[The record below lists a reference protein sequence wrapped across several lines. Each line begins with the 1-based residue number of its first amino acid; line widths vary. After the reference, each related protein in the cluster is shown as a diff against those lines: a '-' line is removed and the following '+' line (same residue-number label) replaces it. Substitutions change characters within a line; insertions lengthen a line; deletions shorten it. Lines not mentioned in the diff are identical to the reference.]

1 MTNHFWGKYF
11 LKIGKKWK
19 FSIFKN
25 YIFFKQLFSG
35 KYFSMIKKIIQ
46 IFFLI
51 NVYVSTVVENYFE
64 HTQSVENTEN

>member
-1 MTNHFWGKYF
+1 MNF
-11 LKIGKKWK
+11 LFFCVFKKQ
-19 FSIFKN
+19 
-25 YIFFKQLFSG
+25 FFFLE

-51 NVYVSTVVENYFE
+51 KVYVSTVVENYFE